1 MNQECSIVRDLLPLY
16 AERLTS
22 PETAAFVEK
31 HLRTC
36 ADCRAALQETQA
48 PPLQHLQKRLARKRL
63 QIIVMTALFVLT
75 AVISA
80 AGILNA
86 PIYFPYTDDL
96 VQVTED
102 AGALELTFRAD
113 VANVTTERFVDPDDP
128 LREICLVSIAKTT
141 ARRPFISRESR
152 WPPAA

>member
-48 PPLQHLQKRLARKRL
+48 PPARPCSICRKGWR
-63 QIIVMTALFVLT
+63 A
-75 AVISA
+75 SA
-80 AGILNA
+80 
-86 PIYFPYTDDL
+86 
-96 VQVTED
+96 
-102 AGALELTFRAD
+102 
-113 VANVTTERFVDPDDP
+113 
-128 LREICLVSIAKTT
+128 CKS
-141 ARRPFISRESR
+141 S
-152 WPPAA
+152 